1 MYEPLIKTERL
12 ELHHIPADGLISLF
26 EEKKD
31 LLALAKRSITN
42 PHQVLVAHSGPLRW
56 RVPQVKAD
64 PSTNKWFIRFI
75 VLRASSEILGSVSF
89 HGIPDDAGM
98 VEIGICIEEQFW
110 NNGYAK
116 EALRGMWNWV
126 SRESGVKTLRYTVS
140 PTNIASVKII
150 CGYGFKNIGQ
160 QIDDEDGP
168 EDIYEMSAVD
178 FLSEWG
184 SAGQ

>member
-42 PHQVLVAHSGPLRW
+42 PHQVLVAHPGPLRW

-89 HGIPDDAGM
+89 HGIPDDAGV
-98 VEIGICIEEQFW
+98 VEIGIRIEEQFW
-110 NNGYAK
+110 NNGYASELLK
-116 EALRGMWNWV
+116 EILGYGIEERKLREIYGIF
-126 SRESGVKTLRYTVS
+126 EEE
-140 PTNIASVKII
+140 NIASRKLLEKLKFEHFEKKTILNTKV
-150 CGYGFKNIGQ
+150 NIHKYCAQ
-160 QIDDEDGP
+160 QW
-168 EDIYEMSAVD
+168 
-178 FLSEWG
+178 L
-184 SAGQ
+184 